1 MRVILLSCLL
11 YLLGV
16 VLVLYLKPTLM
27 FNKTGIWKEF
37 GFTNDEKHTL
47 FPFWLFCVLWAFIS
61 FFVINY
67 LFGERPVTVSSVK
80 VIDVLEGDNEVL
92 PVENVKKVK
101 SKKSNIQPG
110 NDAKPG
116 YYMLDKEGSERE
128 GFPKYVYLGANMPSD
143 NRDEY

>member
-37 GFTNDEKHTL
+37 GFTNDEKHTW